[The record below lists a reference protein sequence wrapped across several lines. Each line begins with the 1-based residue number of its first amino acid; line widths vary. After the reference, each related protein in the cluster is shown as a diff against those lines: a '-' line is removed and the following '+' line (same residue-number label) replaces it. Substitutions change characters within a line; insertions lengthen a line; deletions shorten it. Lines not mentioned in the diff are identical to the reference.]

1 MSYLEADNRSRVRRG
16 VKSCK
21 EQAVMTVL
29 EVNRDHA
36 KLERIHSQRLLDDA
50 YDVNYAD
57 VDQTRIP
64 EPPHSIPTRRKKAN
78 KTSEESESAPESSKL
93 PARNKSR
100 YRDESDSSDDDSFDW
115 CLSCSASNLGS
126 LKPQRTLSLPLL
138 RCDDVNNLDVG
149 QTRIPEPPHTLPT
162 RRKKANKTSEESE
175 SAPESSKLPARNKSR
190 YRDESDSS
198 DDDSFD
204 WCLSCT
210 ASNLGSLKPL
220 RTLSL
225 PSFRP
230 LRYKLKCTG
239 DDDSDESKPDS
250 YTCAFQHSP
259 KSQTESAN
267 EDPGFLEL
275 ATASLKLPV
284 HVQEDWEEYRSTPRS
299 SIDLLRGRLAR
310 LNALSLLVGHLSSS

>member
-1 MSYLEADNRSRVRRG
+1 VSYLEADNRSRVRRG

-115 CLSCSASNLGS
+115 CLS
-126 LKPQRTLSLPLL
+126 
-138 RCDDVNNLDVG
+138 
-149 QTRIPEPPHTLPT
+149 
-162 RRKKANKTSEESE
+162 
-175 SAPESSKLPARNKSR
+175 
-190 YRDESDSS
+190 Y
-198 DDDSFD
+198 
-204 WCLSCT
+204 T

-239 DDDSDESKPDS
+239 DDDSDESEPDS

-259 KSQTESAN
+259 KSQTKSAS
-267 EDPGFLEL
+267 EDRGFLEL

-284 HVQEDWEEYRSTPRS
+284 HVQEDWEKY
-299 SIDLLRGRLAR
+299 
-310 LNALSLLVGHLSSS
+310 